1 MFCEVIST
9 AASIFLSFHAVAPQ
23 EVARGW
29 VGAAR
34 DAAAAPE
41 RPWVQGHQQLG
52 CHLLGVIAMEVQ
64 LNVAKKQT
72 NKLSPAL
79 PYCGSHRLTE

>member
-9 AASIFLSFHAVAPQ
+9 AACIFLSFNAVAAQ

-34 DAAAAPE
+34 DETAASPAPLGPVSPAAGMSP
-41 RPWVQGHQQLG
+41 P
-52 CHLLGVIAMEVQ
+52 GVIPMEVQ
-64 LNVAKKQT
+64 
-72 NKLSPAL
+72 
-79 PYCGSHRLTE
+79 